1 MELFLNIASL
11 HILTWWL
18 SVFIHIW
25 LPNLIKCLYL
35 ELCSN
40 VLSVSF
46 CSLTNSKYLD
56 FMSCLRYEL
65 WCESTS
71 QQKPL
76 TTLTLTRKVRCS
88 KFHYHM
94 YICIHCF
101 SFLAFFLW
109 MSYGQER
116 VIWQEVEVLLLP
128 HPEGLWARNPCPP
141 SSPSLRRAWLP
152 ACVLVI
158 FIHPDLLAFS
168 WRQQSQSP
176 PCTPDPPG

>member
-1 MELFLNIASL
+1 M
-11 HILTWWL
+11 
-18 SVFIHIW
+18 
-25 LPNLIKCLYL
+25 
-35 ELCSN
+35 
-40 VLSVSF
+40 
-46 CSLTNSKYLD
+46 
-56 FMSCLRYEL
+56 
-65 WCESTS
+65 
-71 QQKPL
+71 
-76 TTLTLTRKVRCS
+76 RCS

-158 FIHPDLLAFS
+158 FIHPDLLACS

-176 PCTPDPPG
+176 PCTPDPPRLIQSSCCKVPRPPPPVTALAISLTNINAASAEKTEHCLCSRENQV